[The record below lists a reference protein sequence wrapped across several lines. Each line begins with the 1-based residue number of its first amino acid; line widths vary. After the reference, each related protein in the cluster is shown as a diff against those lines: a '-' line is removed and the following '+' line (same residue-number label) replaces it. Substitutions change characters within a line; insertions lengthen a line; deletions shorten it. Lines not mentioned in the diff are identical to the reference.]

1 MKKLIPILIIFS
13 SILMLSG
20 CEFHL
25 HPYRER
31 YTMFF
36 KNNTTS
42 YVYDWYVKDDFGMNH
57 TGSTEYY
64 PVAPGETS
72 SINNL
77 WPDYYEVWFCLLST
91 DKKDLYLHS
100 ETMTYLDSDTVFE
113 LKTEKF
119 LYKRSISSATNE
131 TSDDDNVR
139 YILVDSKGNEYPLI
153 KDSK

>member
-36 KNNTTS
+36 ENNTTS

-77 WPDYYEVWFCLLST
+77 WPDYYEVWFCLYST
-91 DKKDLYLHS
+91 VSKDYYVHTK
-100 ETMTYLDSDTVFE
+100 TMTYLDSDTVFK
-113 LKTEKF
+113 LKTRS
-119 LYKRSISSATNE
+119 YHNRSISSATNE